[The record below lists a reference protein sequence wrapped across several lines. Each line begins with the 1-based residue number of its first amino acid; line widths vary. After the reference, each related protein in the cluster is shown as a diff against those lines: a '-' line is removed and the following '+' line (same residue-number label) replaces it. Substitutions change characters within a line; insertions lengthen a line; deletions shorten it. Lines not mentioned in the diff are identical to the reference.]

1 VILKTDENRA
11 DPSLGQSMNKLS
23 VLMPVYNEART
34 LRTIVSRVLDSPVD
48 LEIELICVDDC
59 SSDNSLAILHELAGA
74 DSRIKVIGQPVNM
87 GKGKAIRTAIENMS
101 GDIGIVQDGDLE
113 YDPVEYPKMIGPI
126 LEGKA
131 DAVYGSRFA
140 ASAERRVLF
149 FWHAMGNKLL
159 TALSNMASD
168 INLTD
173 METCYKAVRS
183 DVLKDL
189 RLTSDRFGIEPEITA
204 RLAKYG
210 ARIYEVPIS
219 YHGRTYAE
227 GKSIGWRDGV
237 QALWLILKFRFFD
250 TRSSTDSGHITLE
263 SLSAAPGVAKW
274 TMEQFRPYLGGRVLE
289 AGSGMG
295 NLTAQLLDR
304 ERLVV
309 ADIDE
314 RHIRGVR
321 KRFGHLENLEIVQGD
336 LQDPGLYETLSS
348 DFDSVLCVNVLE
360 HLDHP
365 DIAVSEFYKTTR
377 SGGKVLVLVP
387 AHEWLFS
394 EADNALG
401 HRLRFTGAALRQ
413 LLEDTGYVVEQIY
426 EFNRLGVLGWYTNKV
441 FGRTAI
447 APWQA
452 RIFAFLLPVARLIER
467 FRFLPGLSLVAIGK
481 RP

>member
-1 VILKTDENRA
+1 
-11 DPSLGQSMNKLS
+11 MNKLS

-34 LRTIVSRVLDSPVD
+34 LRTIVGRVLASPID
-48 LEIELICVDDC
+48 LDIELICVDDC
-59 SSDNSLAILHELAGA
+59 SKDNSLAILHELAA
-74 DSRIKVIGQPVNM
+74 DDPRITVVAQPENM
-87 GKGKAIRTAIENMS
+87 GKGKAIRTAIENMT

-113 YDPVEYPKMIGPI
+113 YDPTEYPKMIGLI

-159 TALSNMASD
+159 TALSNMAND

-173 METCYKAVRS
+173 METCYKAVRA
-183 DVLKDL
+183 DVLHDL

-204 RLAKYG
+204 RLARYG

-237 QALWLILKFRFFD
+237 QALWLIFKFRFFD
-250 TRSSTDSGHITLE
+250 TKSSIDAGHSTLE

-274 TMEQFRPYLGGRVLE
+274 TMEQFSPHLGNRILE

-295 NLTAQLLDR
+295 NLTARLLDR
-304 ERLVV
+304 ESLVV
-309 ADIDE
+309 VDIDE
-314 RHIRGVR
+314 RHIRAVK
-321 KRFGHLENLEIVQGD
+321 KRFGHLENLEAVQGD
-336 LQDPGLYETLSS
+336 LQDPGFYEGLQGE
-348 DFDSVLCVNVLE
+348 FDSVLCVNVLE

-365 DIAVSEFYKTTR
+365 EAAVSGFYKVTR

-394 EADNALG
+394 EADTALG
-401 HRLRFTGAALRQ
+401 HRVRFTETSLRQ
-413 LLEDTGYVVEQIY
+413 LLEDTGYVVEDLYQ
-426 EFNRLGVLGWYTNKV
+426 FNRFGVLGWYTNKLV
-441 FGRTAI
+441 GRTEI

-452 RIFAFLLPVARLIER
+452 RLFAFLLPLARLIDR
-467 FRFLPGLSLVAIGK
+467 LTFLPGLSLIAVGT

>member
-1 VILKTDENRA
+1 
-11 DPSLGQSMNKLS
+11 MNKLS

-34 LRTIVSRVLDSPVD
+34 LRTIVGRVLASPID
-48 LEIELICVDDC
+48 LDIELICVDDC
-59 SSDNSLAILHELAGA
+59 SKDNSLAILHELAAA
-74 DSRIKVIGQPVNM
+74 DPRIKVIAQPVNM
-87 GKGKAIRTAIENMS
+87 GKGKAIRTAIENMT

-113 YDPVEYPKMIGPI
+113 YDPADYPKMIGPI

-173 METCYKAVRS
+173 METCYKAVRA
-183 DVLKDL
+183 DVLHDL

-204 RLAKYG
+204 RLARYG

-227 GKSIGWRDGV
+227 GKSVGWRDGV

-250 TRSSTDSGHITLE
+250 TKSSVDAGYSTLE
-263 SLSAAPGVAKW
+263 SLSATPGVARW
-274 TMEQFRPYLGGRVLE
+274 TMEQFSPHLGGRVFE

-304 ERLVV
+304 ESLVV

-314 RHIRGVR
+314 RHVRAVR
-321 KRFGHLENLEIVQGD
+321 KRFGHLENLEAVQGD
-336 LQDPGLYETLSS
+336 LQDPGFYEGLSGE
-348 DFDSVLCVNVLE
+348 FDSVLCVNVLE

-365 DIAVSEFYKTTR
+365 DAAVTEFFKATR

-394 EADNALG
+394 EADTALG
-401 HRLRFTGAALRQ
+401 HRLRFTKTGLRK
-413 LLEDTGYVVEQIY
+413 LLEDTGYVVEDLY
-426 EFNRLGVLGWYTNKV
+426 EFNRLGVLGWYTNKM
-441 FGRTAI
+441 FGRTEI

-452 RIFAFLLPVARLIER
+452 RLFGFLLPMARLIDR
-467 FRFLPGLSLVAIGK
+467 LTILPGLSWIAIGK

>member
-1 VILKTDENRA
+1 
-11 DPSLGQSMNKLS
+11 MNKLS

-34 LRTIVSRVLDSPVD
+34 LRTIVGRVLASPID
-48 LEIELICVDDC
+48 LDIELICVDDC
-59 SSDNSLAILHELAGA
+59 SKDNSLAILHELAA
-74 DSRIKVIGQPVNM
+74 DDPRIRVIAQPENM
-87 GKGKAIRTAIENMS
+87 GKGKAIRTAIENMT

-113 YDPVEYPKMIGPI
+113 YDPTEYPKMINPI

-149 FWHAMGNKLL
+149 FWHSMGNKLL
-159 TALSNMASD
+159 TALSNMAND

-173 METCYKAVRS
+173 METCYKAVRA
-183 DVLKDL
+183 DVLHDL

-204 RLAKYG
+204 RLARYG

-237 QALWLILKFRFFD
+237 QALWLIFKFRLVD
-250 TRSSTDSGHITLE
+250 TKSSTDAGHSTLE

-274 TMEQFRPYLGGRVLE
+274 TMEQFRPHLGGHVLE

-314 RHIRGVR
+314 RHIRAVR
-321 KRFGHLENLEIVQGD
+321 KRFGHLENLETVQGD
-336 LQDPGLYETLSS
+336 LQDPGFYEGLSEE
-348 DFDSVLCVNVLE
+348 FDSVLCVNVLE
-360 HLDHP
+360 HLDAP
-365 DIAVSEFYKTTR
+365 DVAVAEFFKTTR
-377 SGGKVLVLVP
+377 SGGKALVLVP
-387 AHEWLFS
+387 AHEWLYS
-394 EADNALG
+394 EADKALG
-401 HRLRFTGAALRQ
+401 HRVRYTGAGLRH
-413 LLEDTGYVVEQIY
+413 LLEDAGFVIEDLY
-426 EFNRLGVLGWYTNKV
+426 EFNRFGVLGWYTNKLL
-441 FGRTAI
+441 GRTEI
-447 APWQA
+447 ASWQA
-452 RIFAFLLPVARLIER
+452 RLFAFLLPLARLIDQL
-467 FRFLPGLSLVAIGK
+467 RFLPGLSLIAIGK

>member
-1 VILKTDENRA
+1 
-11 DPSLGQSMNKLS
+11 MNKLS

-34 LRTIVSRVLDSPVD
+34 LRTIVGRVLAAPVD

-59 SSDNSLAILHELAGA
+59 SKDSSLGILNELAAA
-74 DSRIKVIGQPVNM
+74 DSRIKVVAQPENM
-87 GKGKAIRTAIENMS
+87 GKGRAIRTAIENMT

-113 YDPVEYPKMIGPI
+113 YDPAEYPKMIGPI

-140 ASAERRVLF
+140 ASPERRVLF
-149 FWHAMGNKLL
+149 FWHSMGNKTL
-159 TALSNMASD
+159 TALSNMAND

-173 METCYKAVRS
+173 METCYKAVRA
-183 DVLKDL
+183 DVLRDL

-204 RLAKYG
+204 RLARYG

-237 QALWLILKFRFFD
+237 QALWLIFKFRFLD
-250 TRSSTDSGHITLE
+250 TKSSVDAGHSTLE
-263 SLSAAPGVAKW
+263 SLSAAPGVARW
-274 TMEQFRPYLGGRVLE
+274 TIEQFRPHLGSRVLE

-304 ERLVV
+304 ESLVV

-314 RHIRGVR
+314 RHLRSIE
-321 KRFGHLENLEIVQGD
+321 KRFGHLENIEALQGD
-336 LQDPGLYETLSS
+336 LQDPSFYEGLPGE
-348 DFDSVLCVNVLE
+348 FDSVLCVNVLE
-360 HLDHP
+360 HLDDP
-365 DIAVSEFYKTTR
+365 GVAVSEFYKTTR
-377 SGGKVLVLVP
+377 SGGKVLILVP

-394 EADNALG
+394 DADTALG
-401 HRLRFTGAALRQ
+401 HRTRYTEAGLRR
-413 LLEDTGYVVEQIY
+413 LLDDAGFVVEDLYQ
-426 EFNRLGVLGWYTNKV
+426 FNRLGVLGWYTNKV
-441 FGRTAI
+441 FGRTDI

-452 RIFAFLLPVARLIER
+452 RLFSFLLPLARLIEGL
-467 FRFLPGLSLVAIGK
+467 RFLPGLSLIAIGK

>member
-1 VILKTDENRA
+1 
-11 DPSLGQSMNKLS
+11 MNKLS

-34 LRTIVSRVLDSPVD
+34 LRTIVGRVLDAPID

-59 SSDNSLAILHELAGA
+59 SKDSSLAILHELAAA
-74 DSRIKVIGQPVNM
+74 DTRIKVIAQPVNM
-87 GKGKAIRTAIENMS
+87 GKGKAIRTAIENMT
-101 GDIGIVQDGDLE
+101 GDIGIVQDADLE
-113 YDPVEYPKMIGPI
+113 YDPTEYPKMIGPI

-149 FWHAMGNKLL
+149 FWHAMGNKVL
-159 TALSNMASD
+159 TALSNMAND

-173 METCYKAVRS
+173 METCYKAVKA
-183 DVLKDL
+183 DVLHDL

-204 RLAKYG
+204 RLARYG

-237 QALWLILKFRFFD
+237 QALWLIFKFRFID
-250 TRSSTDSGHITLE
+250 TKSSEDAGHTTLE
-263 SLSAAPGVAKW
+263 SLSAAPAVAKW
-274 TMEQFRPYLGGRVLE
+274 TIEQFSPYLGHRVFE

-304 ERLVV
+304 ESLIV

-314 RHIRGVR
+314 RHLRSIE
-321 KRFGHLENLEIVQGD
+321 KRFGHLENIKAVQGD
-336 LQDPGLYETLSS
+336 LQDPSFYEGLPG

-360 HLDHP
+360 HLDDP
-365 DIAVSEFYKTTR
+365 DVAVSEFYKATR
-377 SGGKVLVLVP
+377 SGGKVLILVP

-394 EADNALG
+394 EADTALG
-401 HRLRFTGAALRQ
+401 HRTRYTEARLRE
-413 LLEDTGYVVEQIY
+413 LLEGVGYVVEDLYQ
-426 EFNRLGVLGWYTNKV
+426 FNRLGVLGWYTNKV
-441 FGRTAI
+441 FGRTDI

-452 RIFAFLLPVARLIER
+452 KLFAFLLPLARLIDGLT
-467 FRFLPGLSLVAIGK
+467 FLPGLSLIAIGK